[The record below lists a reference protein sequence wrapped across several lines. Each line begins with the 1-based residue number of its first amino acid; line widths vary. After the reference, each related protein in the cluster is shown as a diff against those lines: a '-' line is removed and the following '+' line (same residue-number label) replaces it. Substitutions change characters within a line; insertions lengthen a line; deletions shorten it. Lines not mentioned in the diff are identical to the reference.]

1 MFEFC
6 RGHKKMAEQAIFDLR
21 WGSVDQSIS
30 QSVNQGEP
38 PGFDRLSRREGLWS
52 HGKIAT
58 VAALPGD
65 DIRKVDGTQL
75 TVNSPQRGGG
85 SRFSPLE

>member
-38 PGFDRLSRREGLWS
+38 PGFDRLSRRERL
-52 HGKIAT
+52 
-58 VAALPGD
+58 
-65 DIRKVDGTQL
+65 
-75 TVNSPQRGGG
+75 
-85 SRFSPLE
+85 